1 MTVTRR
7 NLGNATDL
15 IVTMTVA
22 SLHNTATGTLPMHT
36 TRQCEHFSSGTPT
49 AHPHAST
56 RSMQPSIQ
64 GVKPRYKRA
73 HAAYAAPSILYYEVC
88 IVPHIERS
96 DECTASHTAVCCTL
110 LLVRNEDGV
119 PTKRCTLTLG
129 QVPKGQLG
137 RELRLL
143 WVDELT
149 VEWMKG
155 MELWTGGTWNCE
167 CMPRFLVSKTLVQ
180 VYILDP
186 DAPADGPQN
195 DPARSSPSTH
205 PSGTVPAAEIM
216 S

>member
-1 MTVTRR
+1 MHRRAPGRASKLLPHLKQKHGPHHVSPSELLFLTVIASKGS
-7 NLGNATDL
+7 NPATNRH
-15 IVTMTVA
+15 M
-22 SLHNTATGTLPMHT
+22 LHM
-36 TRQCEHFSSGTPT
+36 Q
-49 AHPHAST
+49 
-56 RSMQPSIQ
+56 SM
-64 GVKPRYKRA
+64 
-73 HAAYAAPSILYYEVC
+73 LYYEAH
-88 IVPHIERS
+88 IVPHIKRS

-110 LLVRNEDGV
+110 LLVHNKDGV

-137 RELRLL
+137 QEPR

-155 MELWTGGTWNCE
+155 MEVWTWGTWNCE
-167 CMPRFLVSKTLVQ
+167 CVPCFLVSKTLVQ